1 MKKKRK
7 TIYKVVYEKYFNES
21 RVKKPKYFLTEFKE
35 KFNVTQLITLDIKK
49 KIQQAG
55 LKYVLLSKI
64 VKIKIEIVVVVQKS
78 SKANLKIYLNEENNK
93 QSTK

>member
-1 MKKKRK
+1 MK
-7 TIYKVVYEKYFNES
+7 
-21 RVKKPKYFLTEFKE
+21 VKKPKDFLLKFKAE
-35 KFNVTQLITLDIKK
+35 FNVPQLSTLEIKK